1 MTSPVQLFRAIQRKP
16 DGAIFRNVDLHTHT
30 PASVCCNYKIPQ
42 EALLCLSKDDAALR
56 ADFATDFLAWLP
68 PKELHDFEN
77 QLDAEDGNLKS
88 FRTRV
93 HACIESLLFPRD
105 FVLRCMLEG
114 LDVVAITDHNTPGFV
129 EKGVL
134 RSPTWY
140 QLIAESAAYYS
151 RRPRQAYDGILTL
164 LESAKGD
171 LVAMIRLAESYLG
184 LLPFD
189 TLGDLGKARGY
200 GAEYTHR
207 FTDAFPSTDRHELLA
222 EIRLLEAAGGAE
234 TLARATELEGVYRRE
249 HGGAPTEK
257 TFKSAL
263 DEAKESLRTHLE
275 TKRKLLRHLLER
287 SRALSSPKQLNPL
300 YLLPGV
306 ELTVSAI
313 HILAIFS
320 PDTYWPLTIAAVLGE
335 LGIPPKQ
342 WGNPMQA
349 GGERSVQDTL
359 EIVARHKG
367 IAIPAHVNDSNG
379 LFRLFP
385 RGIPLRKIITH
396 PLLITLEYVEEKRD
410 GELRPRKLNQEQG
423 FRHEF
428 EKALAA
434 KRGWVRTPLAFL
446 KNSDAHECRLQYE
459 GFGRPIGT
467 RYSQIKLDYQRGP
480 DAPHVIFRALG
491 TSLRNGLHRV
501 LEVPTLD
508 RTYSL
513 YDRKYIEPH
522 ERTPYRGMARTV
534 IRGLAVKG
542 GFGDGL
548 SIPFNENINCIIGE
562 PLSGSTSM
570 LEFISFGLGL
580 VDLAADSPAW
590 WFPRRVVVYLE
601 LIEADG
607 SSQSYALCRSY
618 VSGDAEATGVVRL
631 VSLSGDG
638 VEREFALPRKGT
650 KIDRYALEM
659 LLREMTGASALRLP
673 TYYSGDELYEA
684 VYQKPKREALQP
696 SAFAAIEHY
705 RGLAGGV
712 LRRHLSDEEQAVA
725 LEPILRLLESEE
737 IYLARKGILLDP
749 RLKRAKDG
757 IRDYDKMRYG
767 ERGVALMLEILTS
780 GFSRDELRETR
791 LPEPLI
797 IDQED
802 DLFEDVAL
810 YQQMLRG
817 LLRRP
822 RQIIWATVNPNIP
835 IAWDADNILVCEREK
850 DDRHMRI
857 VASGAIDRQKVRSY
871 TLDILEGGEQALRK
885 RSTQYGI

>member
-1 MTSPVQLFRAIQRKP
+1 
-16 DGAIFRNVDLHTHT
+16 
-30 PASVCCNYKIPQ
+30 
-42 EALLCLSKDDAALR
+42 LR
-56 ADFATDFLAWLP
+56 ADFATDLAAWLP
-68 PKELHDFEN
+68 MKELHDFEN
-77 QLDAEDGNLKS
+77 QLDAVDGSLKS
-88 FRTRV
+88 FRARV

-140 QLIAESAAYYS
+140 QLIAESAAHYS
-151 RRPRQAYDGILTL
+151 RRPRQAYDGILAL
-164 LESAKGD
+164 LESAKND
-171 LVAMIRLAESYLG
+171 LVTMIRLAEAYRE
-184 LLPFD
+184 LLPLD
-189 TLGDLGKARGY
+189 TLGDLGKTRGY
-200 GAEYTHR
+200 RTEYALL
-207 FTDAFPSTDRHELLA
+207 FTDSFPTTDRYELLV
-222 EIRLLEAAGGAE
+222 EIWLLEASGSAE
-234 TLARATELEGVYRRE
+234 ALARAAELEGVYRRE
-249 HGGAPTEK
+249 YGGAPTAK
-257 TFKSAL
+257 ARKSAL
-263 DEAKESLRTHLE
+263 DEAKASLRTYLE
-275 TKRKLLRHLLER
+275 AKRRLLRHLLER
-287 SRALSSPKQLNPL
+287 GRALSSPKQLKPL
-300 YLLPGV
+300 YVLPGV

-320 PDTYWPLTIAAVLGE
+320 PDTYWPITIAAVLGE
-335 LGIPPKQ
+335 LGIPPEQ

-359 EIVARHKG
+359 EIVARHNG
-367 IAIPAHVNDSNG
+367 IAIPAHVNDSSG
-379 LFRLFP
+379 LFQLFS

-396 PLLITLEYVEEKRD
+396 PLLVALEYVEEKRD
-410 GELRPRKLNQEQG
+410 GELRPRKLNKEQG

-428 EKALAA
+428 EKALAS
-434 KRGWVRTPLAFL
+434 KRGWVRAPLAFL

-467 RYSQIKLDYQRGP
+467 RYSRIKMDYQTGL
-480 DAPHVIFRALG
+480 DASQKIFRALG

-501 LEVPTLD
+501 LEIPTLD

-513 YDRKYIEPH
+513 YDRKFIEPH

-548 SIPFNENINCIIGE
+548 SIPFNENINCVIGE

-580 VDLAADSPAW
+580 VDLAAESPAW
-590 WFPRRVVVYLE
+590 WFPRQVVVYLE

-618 VSGDAEATGVVRL
+618 VSGDVDASGVVRL

-638 VEREFALPRKGT
+638 VEREVALPRKGAR
-650 KIDRYALEM
+650 IDRYALEM

-673 TYYSGDELYEA
+673 TYYNGGELYEA
-684 VYQKPKREALQP
+684 VYQKPKREALRP
-696 SAFAAIEHY
+696 GAFAAIEHY
-705 RGLAGGV
+705 RGLARGV
-712 LRRHLSDEEQAVA
+712 LRRHLSDEEQSVA

-737 IYLARKGILLDP
+737 IYLARQGVLLDP
-749 RLKRAKDG
+749 RLKRIIDRIHG
-757 IRDYDKMRYG
+757 YDEMRYG

-802 DLFEDVAL
+802 DLFEDEAL

-835 IAWDADNILVCEREK
+835 IAWDADNILVCERKK
-850 DDRHMRI
+850 DDRHIRI
-857 VASGAIDRQKVRSY
+857 AASGAIDRPRVRSY